1 MTTHGR
7 STVKK
12 LKVHFQIKRGPKS
25 KHANTRRNSSTVRGL
40 FTLLTLT
47 HCSLFAIR
55 YSLFV
60 IHHSHQSD
68 SESNFVSITTGV
80 QVEGGAAGGVVGRVS
95 AFFGVWQ
102 RQKASGDPSYGA
114 TGTAIVTVTT
124 SLWHPCHAAQ
134 WDEYMKLI
142 AICLIDNYAIFFEYL
157 FAFI

>member
-55 YSLFV
+55 SSLFT
-60 IHHSHQSD
+60 IHISPIPNPISFQLQQ
-68 SESNFVSITTGV
+68 VSRLR
-80 QVEGGAAGGVVGRVS
+80 EGQRGVVGRVS

-124 SLWHPCHAAQ
+124 SLCHPCHAAQ
-134 WDEYMKLI
+134 WDEHAELI
-142 AICLIDNYAIFFEYL
+142 AIFVSLFIMLHFFIINLQFIIF
-157 FAFI
+157 

>member
-55 YSLFV
+55 SSLFT
-60 IHHSHQSD
+60 IHISPIPNPISFQLQQ
-68 SESNFVSITTGV
+68 VSRLR
-80 QVEGGAAGGVVGRVS
+80 EGQRAGFGIFWRMTAPEGVGRPELRCYWNCNCNCDYFTLAPVPRCTVGR
-95 AFFGVWQ
+95 AYETDCDFF
-102 RQKASGDPSYGA
+102 
-114 TGTAIVTVTT
+114 
-124 SLWHPCHAAQ
+124 H
-134 WDEYMKLI
+134 
-142 AICLIDNYAIFFEYL
+142 CL
-157 FAFI
+157 

>member
-80 QVEGGAAGGVVGRVS
+80 QIEGGAAGGCRAGFGIFWRMTAPEGVRRPELRCYWNCNCNCDYFTLAPVPRCTVGQVYEID
-95 AFFGVWQ
+95 ADFCFIVYNATFFH
-102 RQKASGDPSYGA
+102 Y
-114 TGTAIVTVTT
+114 
-124 SLWHPCHAAQ
+124 
-134 WDEYMKLI
+134 
-142 AICLIDNYAIFFEYL
+142 
-157 FAFI
+157 